1 MTDVA
6 TTLPLEAETQLD
18 TDDLDTI
25 KKKSVKGAVSYF
37 VRTILLN
44 IIGLAAAVLLSLF
57 FEPEDFGIYGF
68 VIQIIGILT
77 FFSDIGLAAALVQK
91 KLEPSTNEYRT
102 AFTVQQVLSWVIV
115 LITIAII
122 STGWVEAKTG
132 SAGVWILIALAIS
145 FPLASLKTISSVI
158 LERKLDFS
166 KLVIPSIAEQIAFYG
181 ILVYLA
187 WQGYGAIA
195 YAYAIIVRSVLG
207 SIVMLFIQPWSFGV
221 ALHKESFKSLFSY
234 GFKFQLNDF
243 LARIKDQLFY
253 LALGAF
259 LPLRE
264 FGMISWAKQWSLYPY
279 NLTVQNVM
287 AITFP
292 TFSRLQHNK
301 EALKRAIEKTLFF
314 ITLVIFP
321 IITGMSVFIVPL
333 IATFPEYAKWTP
345 AVMSLILFS
354 LSVGW
359 SAISSPLTNTLNAIG
374 EISTTLKL
382 MLFWTAATWFLT
394 PLLVWQWGYNGV
406 AAAALIISFSSYLPV
421 HYVQKHIPFS
431 FFDQIWR
438 QLLASIVMAAVAL
451 IGQDIWS
458 TNMVLLATGMIVS
471 GLVYGATVLL
481 LGKDKTLGEIRAIL
495 RMRK

>member
-1 MTDVA
+1 MTDIA
-6 TTLPLEAETQLD
+6 TPTSQVVDTQLN

-37 VRTILLN
+37 IRTIFLN
-44 IIGLAAAVLLSLF
+44 VIGLAAAILLSLF
-57 FEPEDFGIYGF
+57 FEAEDFGIYGF

-91 KLEPSTNEYRT
+91 KSEPSRTEYRT
-102 AFTVQQVLSWVIV
+102 AFTVQQVLSWIIV
-115 LITIAII
+115 MITIGII
-122 STGWVEAKTG
+122 CTGWVEAKTG
-132 SAGVWILIALAIS
+132 SAGVWILFALAIS

-166 KLVIPSIAEQIAFYG
+166 KLVIPSIIEQIAFYG

-207 SIVMLFIQPWSFGV
+207 SIVMLLIQPWPLGI

-301 EALKRAIEKTLFF
+301 DALKRAIEKTLFF

-321 IITGMSVFIVPL
+321 IITGMSVFIFPL
-333 IATFPEYAKWTP
+333 LEVFPEYAKWTP
-345 AVMSLILFS
+345 ALLSLILFS

-374 EISTTLKL
+374 EITTTLKL
-382 MLFWTAATWFLT
+382 MLFWTAATWILT
-394 PLLVWQWGYNGV
+394 PLMIWQWGYNGV
-406 AAAALIISFSSYLPV
+406 AIAALIISFSSYLPI
-421 HYVQKHIPFS
+421 HYVQKHVSFS
-431 FFDQIWR
+431 FLDQVWR
-438 QLLASIVMAAVAL
+438 QLVASIVMAAVAL
-451 IGQDIWS
+451 VGRELWS
-458 TNMVLLATGMIVS
+458 SSTELLAGGMFAS
-471 GLVYGATVLL
+471 GLAYVITVFA